1 MKMRTLKQL
10 RDNIDEIL
18 KKYPQWE
25 NLPLVFSSDYE
36 GSNFYRHYNDLSPL
50 QVHDLNDLELEVVG
64 FFDDT
69 NPNDDERDIS
79 EKDVNCICIN

>member
-1 MKMRTLKQL
+1 MRTLKQL

-18 KKYPQWE
+18 RKYPHWE
-25 NLPLVFSSDYE
+25 NLPLIYSIDAE
-36 GSNFYRHYNDLSPL
+36 GNEYHINNNSLSPT
-50 QVHDLNDLELEVVG
+50 QVEDVNQWYLEIVG